1 MPLKI
6 LLVQIIKKHI
16 KFNDKTIS
24 NNNVQRRIKL
34 EIIRNFI
41 KIYKILILF
50 FIQKN
55 LIFKKNL
62 KYIIFFFIVFS
73 LIFINA
79 NN

>member
-1 MPLKI
+1 MSLKI

-16 KFNDKTIS
+16 KCNDKTIS

-41 KIYKILILF
+41 KIYKKLILF

-55 LIFKKNL
+55 LIFKKN
-62 KYIIFFFIVFS
+62 
-73 LIFINA
+73 INI
-79 NN
+79 